1 MAFKNEFLEKEK
13 NSQSNTDDDIIRYD
27 RDFDY
32 LINKGVPLNIQNKN
46 KETLL
51 HIAVWKGQVR
61 SVKKLISLGAKLD
74 IQDKDGNTPLHLA
87 VIKQDIEMVKLL
99 IKASSINTNIDIK
112 NKNGNTPLKIAEK
125 KDYKEIVFIISLLLS
140 LINFEKI
147 NSANTELYKQ
157 FTSKLEELE
166 KLEYSIFVRNSFNNE
181 FKSSIDKLSKLEKEI
196 DTLVIKHKILEN
208 AKKSKKW
215 LNILT
220 LGFYK
225 RKITKKLMNNFEIN
239 FKKVV
244 QLSTE
249 RDKIKNHIQEVAKM
263 IDKELKLRA
272 ENEAL
277 KNETKQLKKELQS
290 NKKNLQDMKEKYEK
304 INQKINNN
312 NTKMSKLYDIL
323 QKNEEKI
330 NELSLENDEY
340 KKVQDGHNEKY
351 ISKFVTL
358 QNMLRAKEEETNI
371 LNEEISILK
380 KENVNLEKKLR
391 NINSDDS
398 SIDLDEEVSSTVP
411 FDTKKINKNEPSASN
426 VFSKKK
432 IVL

>member
-27 RDFDY
+27 QDFDY
-32 LINKGVPLNIQNKN
+32 LINKGVPLDMQNKN

-51 HIAVWKGQVR
+51 HIAVWKGQAR

-112 NKNGNTPLKIAEK
+112 NNNGNTPLKIAEK
-125 KDYKEIVFIISLLLS
+125 KDYKEIIFIISLLLS
-140 LINFEKI
+140 LFNFEKI

-157 FTSKLEELE
+157 FTNKLEKLE
-166 KLEYSIFVRNSFNNE
+166 KLEYSIFVKNSFNNE
-181 FKSSIDKLSKLEKEI
+181 FKSNIDKLSKLEKEI
-196 DTLVIKHKILEN
+196 DALVNKRKILEN

-225 RKITKKLMNNFEIN
+225 RKIIKKLMNNFEIN

-244 QLSTE
+244 QLATE
-249 RDKIKNHIQEVAKM
+249 RDKIKNYIQEVAK
-263 IDKELKLRA
+263 IIEKELKLRA

-277 KNETKQLKKELQS
+277 KNETKQLKEELQS

-304 INQKINNN
+304 IKQKINNN
-312 NTKMSKLYDIL
+312 NTKMNKLYDIL
-323 QKNEEKI
+323 QKKEEKI
-330 NELSLENDEY
+330 AELILENDEY
-340 KKVQDGHNEKY
+340 KKVHDRHNEKY

-380 KENVNLEKKLR
+380 KENVILEKKLR
-391 NINSDDS
+391 NINYDDS
-398 SIDLDEEVSSTVP
+398 GIDLDEEVSSTVP
-411 FDTKKINKNEPSASN
+411 FDTKKVIKMNY
-426 VFSKKK
+426 
-432 IVL
+432 